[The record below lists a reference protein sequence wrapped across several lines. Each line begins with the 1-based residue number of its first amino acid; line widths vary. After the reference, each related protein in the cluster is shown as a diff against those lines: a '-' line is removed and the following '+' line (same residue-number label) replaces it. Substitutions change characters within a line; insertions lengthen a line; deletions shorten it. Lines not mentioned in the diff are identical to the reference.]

1 MGLVPK
7 QLLTVALG
15 GEANLRVFGR
25 TLFHVGLRLKLVSP
39 DGTFSNIYPSTPCDT
54 SASRFDWKGGWLR
67 SPCLRGV

>member
-7 QLLTVALG
+7 QLLKVALG

-39 DGTFSNIYPSTPCDT
+39 GGFEPPFS
-54 SASRFDWKGGWLR
+54 A
-67 SPCLRGV
+67 